1 MISLLF
7 IGLVISAIIYLIY
20 KQKYEKLII
29 SNKLNIPFIRLEK
42 IKDILVNIISIKV
55 CNHLM
60 DIKNI
65 YLIVIFQ
72 KQMVRQLK

>member
-1 MISLLF
+1 MISLLL

-29 SNKLNIPFIRLEK
+29 SNKLNILIIRLEK
-42 IKDILVNIISIKV
+42 IRDILVNIISIKV

-65 YLIVIFQ
+65 YLIAIFQ
-72 KQMVRQLK
+72 KQMVKQLK